1 MCNVHITFYE
11 TEQVV
16 GAESAFVAHNC
27 TFVSDLGS

>member
-16 GAESAFVAHNC
+16 GAESAFVPHLLL
-27 TFVSDLGS
+27 TIVPL